1 MPSIHTRS
9 HRAFVKQRGAARGL
23 LVVNTGRLVS
33 KLHNRMP
40 STGEVL
46 LKGGPAHMESAR
58 LARCCG
64 SPPAGGE
71 TRHRKHR
78 RTSSII
84 QITCKV
90 LVSGGMGMGALLA
103 TLEAMGQCVPSSHQ
117 GALPRGLLHAPYTCA
132 AIGHS
137 SSKGALLDAYW
148 W

>member
-1 MPSIHTRS
+1 MR
-9 HRAFVKQRGAARGL
+9 KGAARGL

-90 LVSGGMGMGALLA
+90 LVSGAIGMGALLA
-103 TLEAMGQCVPSSHQ
+103 TLEAMVATVPSSDQ
-117 GALPRGLLHAPYTCA
+117 GALPRGLLHALYTHA
-132 AIGHS
+132 QP
-137 SSKGALLDAYW
+137 
-148 W
+148 